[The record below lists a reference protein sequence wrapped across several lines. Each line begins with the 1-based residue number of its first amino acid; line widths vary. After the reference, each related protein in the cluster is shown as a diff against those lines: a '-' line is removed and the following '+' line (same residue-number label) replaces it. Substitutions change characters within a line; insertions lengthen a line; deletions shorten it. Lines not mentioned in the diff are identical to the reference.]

1 MKKVKAIISRSNDGF
16 YNIHCTDQ
24 LFSGGGNTPQEA
36 KNDMLTQMDFY
47 KETAVKEGLEYP
59 SFLDGNYEIEYEF
72 DVQSLLEYYSGILS
86 LSGLEKITGI
96 HQKQL
101 WAYLNNKSK
110 PRRRQVERIQKGLHN
125 LGKELSA
132 ISL

>member
-1 MKKVKAIISRSNDGF
+1 MKTIIARISRSDDGF
-16 YNIHCTDQ
+16 YSIHCVNEM
-24 LFSGGGNTPQEA
+24 FSGGGDTPQQA
-36 KNDMLTQMDFY
+36 KNDMLKQMEFFR
-47 KETAVKEGLEYP
+47 ETAKSEGLEYP
-59 SFLDGNYEIEYEF
+59 SFLDDGYEIEYEF
-72 DVQSLLEYYSGILS
+72 DVRSLLEYYSGILS

-110 PRRRQVERIQKGLHN
+110 PRKKQVERIQKGLHD

>member
-1 MKKVKAIISRSNDGF
+1 MKKVKAIISRSSDGF
-16 YNIHCTDQ
+16 YNIHCVDEM
-24 LFSGGGNTPQEA
+24 FSGGGNSPQEA
-36 KNDMLTQMDFY
+36 KNDMLEQMQFF
-47 KETAVKEGLEYP
+47 KETAQNEGLEYP
-59 SFLDGNYEIEYEF
+59 GFLDEKFDFEYEF
-72 DVQSLLEYYSGILS
+72 DVQSLLEYYSGIIS

-110 PRRRQVERIQKGLHN
+110 PRRRQIERIQKGLHD
-125 LGKELSA
+125 LGKELTA

>member
-1 MKKVKAIISRSNDGF
+1 MKKIKAIISRSSDGF
-16 YNIHCTDQ
+16 YSIHCVDEM
-24 LFSGGGNTPQEA
+24 FSGGGDTPQEA
-36 KNDMLTQMDFY
+36 KNDMLEQMKFY
-47 KETAVKEGLEYP
+47 KETAQNEGLEYP
-59 SFLDGNYEIEYEF
+59 SYLDDKFDIEYEF

-110 PRRRQVERIQKGLHN
+110 PRRRQIERIQKGLHD
-125 LGKELSA
+125 LGRELTA

>member
-1 MKKVKAIISRSNDGF
+1 MKTILATISRSSDGF
-16 YNIHCTDQ
+16 YSIQCVEEI
-24 LFSGGGNTPQEA
+24 FSGGGNTPQEA
-36 KNDMLTQMDFY
+36 KDDLIEQMTFF
-47 KETAVKEGLEYP
+47 KETAIEDGLEYP
-59 SFLDGNYEIEYEF
+59 VFLDEDYNIKYEF
-72 DVQSLLEYYSGILS
+72 DAQSLLEYYSGILS

-110 PRRRQVERIQKGLHN
+110 PRRKQVERIQKGLHD
-125 LGKELSA
+125 LGKELTA

>member
-1 MKKVKAIISRSNDGF
+1 MKKVKAIISRSSDGF
-16 YNIHCTDQ
+16 YSIHCVDEM
-24 LFSGGGNTPQEA
+24 FSGGGNSPQEA
-36 KNDMLTQMDFY
+36 KNDMLEQMQFF
-47 KETAVKEGLEYP
+47 KETAQNERLEYP
-59 SFLDGNYEIEYEF
+59 GFLDEKFELEYEF

-110 PRRRQVERIQKGLHN
+110 PRRRQVERIRKGLHD
-125 LGKELSA
+125 LGKELTA

>member
-1 MKKVKAIISRSNDGF
+1 MKKKKAIISRSSDGF
-16 YNIHCTDQ
+16 YNIHCVDEM
-24 LFSGGGNTPQEA
+24 FSGGGNSPQEA
-36 KNDMLTQMDFY
+36 KNDMLEQMQFF
-47 KETAVKEGLEYP
+47 KETAQNERLEYP
-59 SFLDGNYEIEYEF
+59 GCLDEKFELEYEF

-110 PRRRQVERIQKGLHN
+110 PRRRQVERIRKGLHD
-125 LGKELSA
+125 LGKELTA

>member
-16 YNIHCTDQ
+16 YNIHCIDE

-36 KNDMLTQMDFY
+36 KNDMQTQMDFF

-110 PRRRQVERIQKGLHN
+110 PRRRQVERIQKGLHD